1 MLSAARIQEAID
13 PGLLPT
19 PEQER
24 IIESPLRPLLV
35 VAGAGSGKTETMTMR
50 VLWAVANHEEIT
62 PSSVLGLTFTKKAAG
77 ELGERL
83 RRRLHTLAH
92 MPEWEESDRERLDG
106 EPVALTYNS
115 FAQRIVQ
122 EHGLAIGLDPDLRML
137 GQAGGVQMM
146 TEILANWPRVL
157 HPDLKIADAAKKAL
171 SLAGKLADHGL
182 DLDEGATLL
191 DEFGVELSAA
201 GEGNATICTVRAA
214 NEKRLALLEPIR
226 EFQRRKREEGFLD
239 FSDQL
244 LLATKIVT
252 ESPEAVK
259 QIRAEHKCVLLDE
272 FQDTSVIQ
280 MTFLSTL
287 FHDHPVTAVGDPNQ
301 AIYGWRGA
309 SASSL
314 ESFLERFQGAE
325 AREDQTLSL
334 STAWRNDRRILL
346 AANKVAAPLRESAD
360 KAASPVLIESP
371 EAEEGRVTIAYG
383 QNLEEQTRIIADY
396 VEGLRSAHRGER
408 YSIAVL
414 GRKRRPFLAIDR
426 ELRERGIPTQIIGLG
441 GLLDQPAVA
450 DLRSTLAITADVQA
464 SSDLARLLVR
474 ADIGSADLAVLG
486 AWARHLALEA
496 GRDPHSAL
504 LLDAVDHPPTPG
516 WRRSA
521 QGPAM
526 SEAGAKRL
534 ALLGQRLRRL
544 RAMRGRGLVELAESA
559 MGTMGILD
567 DAIADPLGLGSR
579 EALDSFIDVIAGFE
593 QSTPAPTLLGLLA
606 WLDAA
611 QEEENGLEGVALEVD
626 PDAVQIL
633 TIHAAKG
640 LEWDGV
646 VIAGLSDAEFPT
658 HRGKS
663 VTWSAPAPAQ
673 SGWINDSG
681 ELPHPLR
688 GDYEDLPEFDMDLTE
703 GKNPSTAFKKWLEGS
718 YKVALGAHLE
728 REERRLAYVALT
740 RAKHDELLVGSW
752 INQAKTPRE
761 PSRYLEES
769 RQALVKDLQDSLDS
783 GVVSWGN
790 GRRCEVDAQTRRLL
804 EGELE
809 SLGSCIT
816 PKPEGELIEE
826 LMVKEEGA
834 SFPPQPG
841 PSRRAIALAADKV
854 RQVRAEMDSEREVF
868 EILAELGDSA
878 RVRDVVALLEE
889 RRLNAEQH
897 TMLLWSDQVPA
908 TSVSRLIDNP
918 QAFAEQIRRP
928 MPKAPSEY
936 ASLGTIFHAWA
947 ERQLHQASGEL
958 WEEPIVG
965 VESLD
970 EDGRARL
977 ERMQKNFLELD
988 IVRNGRPL
996 AIEEPFALELAG
1008 ISVTGRIDAVFTD
1021 AQGRT
1026 VIVDWKTGVS
1036 ASRGAP
1042 RDRLRYFATQL
1053 RLYRAAWMAVHEEE
1067 SSVRPLLAFVS
1078 SGEVVEL
1085 DELEKKAG
1093 LDPHT
1098 SLDKLLMDA
1107 LDKQGEGNQ
1116 APSSSSTA

>member
-83 RRRLHTLAH
+83 RRRLHTLAQ
-92 MPEWEESDRERLDG
+92 MPEWEETDRERLDG
-106 EPVALTYNS
+106 EPIALTYNS

-182 DLDEGATLL
+182 DLDEGAILL

-201 GEGNATICTVRAA
+201 GEGNTTICTMRAA

-252 ESPEAVK
+252 ESSEAVK

-441 GLLDQPAVA
+441 GLLDP
-450 DLRSTLAITADVQA
+450 RSRIFAQLW
-464 SSDLARLLVR
+464 RLLR
-474 ADIGSADLAVLG
+474 TF
-486 AWARHLALEA
+486 R
-496 GRDPHSAL
+496 PH
-504 LLDAVDHPPTPG
+504 
-516 WRRSA
+516 RI
-521 QGPAM
+521 
-526 SEAGAKRL
+526 
-534 ALLGQRLRRL
+534 L
-544 RAMRGRGLVELAESA
+544 RAS
-559 MGTMGILD
+559 
-567 DAIADPLGLGSR
+567 
-579 EALDSFIDVIAGFE
+579 
-593 QSTPAPTLLGLLA
+593 
-606 WLDAA
+606 
-611 QEEENGLEGVALEVD
+611 
-626 PDAVQIL
+626 
-633 TIHAAKG
+633 
-640 LEWDGV
+640 
-646 VIAGLSDAEFPT
+646 
-658 HRGKS
+658 
-663 VTWSAPAPAQ
+663 
-673 SGWINDSG
+673 
-681 ELPHPLR
+681 
-688 GDYEDLPEFDMDLTE
+688 
-703 GKNPSTAFKKWLEGS
+703 
-718 YKVALGAHLE
+718 
-728 REERRLAYVALT
+728 
-740 RAKHDELLVGSW
+740 
-752 INQAKTPRE
+752 
-761 PSRYLEES
+761 
-769 RQALVKDLQDSLDS
+769 
-783 GVVSWGN
+783 
-790 GRRCEVDAQTRRLL
+790 
-804 EGELE
+804 
-809 SLGSCIT
+809 
-816 PKPEGELIEE
+816 
-826 LMVKEEGA
+826 
-834 SFPPQPG
+834 
-841 PSRRAIALAADKV
+841 
-854 RQVRAEMDSEREVF
+854 
-868 EILAELGDSA
+868 
-878 RVRDVVALLEE
+878 
-889 RRLNAEQH
+889 
-897 TMLLWSDQVPA
+897 
-908 TSVSRLIDNP
+908 
-918 QAFAEQIRRP
+918 
-928 MPKAPSEY
+928 
-936 ASLGTIFHAWA
+936 
-947 ERQLHQASGEL
+947 
-958 WEEPIVG
+958 
-965 VESLD
+965 
-970 EDGRARL
+970 
-977 ERMQKNFLELD
+977 
-988 IVRNGRPL
+988 
-996 AIEEPFALELAG
+996 
-1008 ISVTGRIDAVFTD
+1008 
-1021 AQGRT
+1021 
-1026 VIVDWKTGVS
+1026 
-1036 ASRGAP
+1036 
-1042 RDRLRYFATQL
+1042 
-1053 RLYRAAWMAVHEEE
+1053 
-1067 SSVRPLLAFVS
+1067 SSVRTSVLLI
-1078 SGEVVEL
+1078 
-1085 DELEKKAG
+1085 
-1093 LDPHT
+1093 
-1098 SLDKLLMDA
+1098 
-1107 LDKQGEGNQ
+1107 
-1116 APSSSSTA
+1116 